1 MARHSVNRISLG
13 KSMTHL
19 NKKPTTNLEFKNVTA
34 KRTTLLLRNAG
45 RSRLDLCAD
54 ACGDHCVCV
63 THCV

>member
-19 NKKPTTNLEFKNVTA
+19 NKNYKSRVFKNVTA

-54 ACGDHCVCV
+54 ACGDLCVCV
-63 THCV
+63 